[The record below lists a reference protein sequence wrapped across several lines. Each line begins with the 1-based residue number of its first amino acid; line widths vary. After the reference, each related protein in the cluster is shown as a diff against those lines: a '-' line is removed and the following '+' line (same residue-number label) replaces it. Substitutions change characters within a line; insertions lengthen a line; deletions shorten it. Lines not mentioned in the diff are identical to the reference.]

1 MDIRELTAFVRV
13 AELHSFSKAAEELA
27 YVQST
32 VTMQIQHLERELGYP
47 LFDRIGRQ
55 VTLTAAGQE
64 FLEYAYKI
72 LHLVEQAAA
81 LGGKNDTLKGPLR
94 VGVLES
100 LLLGS
105 LWDLLPRFCEEQPGV
120 ELQVKMGERTELV
133 QYLKQNQLDLVYING
148 SGNTDADL
156 RCCYR
161 REERMVFVC
170 NPYHPLA
177 QKTGI
182 KLREL
187 LTYDLVVT
195 ERTGFCYDCLRELA
209 ACCDGRLHHSV
220 EVDSTAMVIHLVQ
233 QGRGVALLPR
243 YAVQK
248 ELQAEHLTE
257 IAVDMPPQVYYSQLL
272 SHRKRWLSPAME
284 AFIEAI
290 RQGENE

>member
-1 MDIRELTAFVRV
+1 MDIRELTTFVRV
-13 AELHSFSKAAEELA
+13 AELHSFSKTAEELA

-55 VTLTAAGQE
+55 VTLTAAGAE

-72 LHLVEQAAA
+72 LHLAEQATA
-81 LGGKNDTLKGPLR
+81 LGGKQDRPKGLLR

-105 LWDLLPRFCEEQPGV
+105 LWDLLPQFCEEQSGM

-148 SGNTDADL
+148 GGNTDADL
-156 RCCYR
+156 QCCYR
-161 REERMVFVC
+161 REERMVFVS
-170 NPYHPLA
+170 NPHHPMA
-177 QKTGI
+177 QKEEVSV
-182 KLREL
+182 KEL

-209 ACCDGRLHHSV
+209 ARCGGRLHHSV
-220 EVDSTAMVIHLVQ
+220 EVDSTAMVVHLVQ
-233 QGRGVALLPR
+233 QGRGVAMLPR
-243 YAVQK
+243 YAVLK
-248 ELQAEHLTE
+248 ELQAGRLVE

-272 SHRKRWLSPAME
+272 SHRKRWLSPAMLAFVE
-284 AFIEAI
+284 AV
-290 RQGENE
+290 RQSEE